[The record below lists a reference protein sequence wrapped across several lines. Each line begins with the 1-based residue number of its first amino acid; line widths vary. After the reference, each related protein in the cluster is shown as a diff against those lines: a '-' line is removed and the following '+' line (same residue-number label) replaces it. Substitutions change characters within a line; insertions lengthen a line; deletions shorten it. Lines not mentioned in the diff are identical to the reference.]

1 LFELLIMNDDMRE
14 MILRNVAT
22 DELKAK
28 AVSYG
33 MVPLR
38 DYGLNFAYQGL
49 TTLDE
54 IVRETVHD
62 A

>member
-1 LFELLIMNDDMRE
+1 MNDDMRE